1 MKLLE
6 VSAAP
11 PRSVFYQPF
20 LKHLEKYPQN
30 ALSITFYTDRFIT
43 QGHGEVNGRSTYNVM
58 FFRVKQHWLVVCGA
72 SVAKYLV
79 EHLLVYTFHPTLNAF
94 CVVFSAGGDRE

>member
-20 LKHLEKYPQN
+20 LKHSEKYPQN
-30 ALSITFYTDRFIT
+30 ALSMTFYTGRFIT
-43 QGHGEVNGRSTYNVM
+43 QGHGEVHSRSTYNVM
-58 FFRVKQHWLVVCGA
+58 FCRVKQQWLVVCCA
-72 SVAKYLV
+72 
-79 EHLLVYTFHPTLNAF
+79 
-94 CVVFSAGGDRE
+94 

>member
-30 ALSITFYTDRFIT
+30 ALSIIFIPT
-43 QGHGEVNGRSTYNVM
+43 VLSLKDM
-58 FFRVKQHWLVVCGA
+58 VK
-72 SVAKYLV
+72 
-79 EHLLVYTFHPTLNAF
+79 
-94 CVVFSAGGDRE
+94 

>member
-6 VSAAP
+6 VSAAQ

-30 ALSITFYTDRFIT
+30 ALSVTFHTDRFIT
-43 QGHGEVNGRSTYNVM
+43 QGHGEEHDRSTYNVC
-58 FFRVKQHWLVVCGA
+58 RVFQ
-72 SVAKYLV
+72 S
-79 EHLLVYTFHPTLNAF
+79 
-94 CVVFSAGGDRE
+94 